1 MPPNTCMGM
10 CNKSC
15 KNNCPLNKH
24 IWMRD
29 YCEPPA
35 ELYLVIDLYKLT
47 NYDIH
52 YIKKYL
58 PHIMPEIRA
67 EYKQIKK
74 KEALDKLDNNYH
86 IDYTP
91 EPKIMKKPKKISKS
105 KF

>member
-29 YCEPPA
+29 YREPPA

-47 NYDIH
+47 NYDIAYDESDIVVFLVNH
-52 YIKKYL
+52 
-58 PHIMPEIRA
+58 
-67 EYKQIKK
+67 
-74 KEALDKLDNNYH
+74 
-86 IDYTP
+86 
-91 EPKIMKKPKKISKS
+91 S
-105 KF
+105 KFKDLKINVNRKKVLDFCGLLK